1 MAGRSSTTAAHAESG
16 NELADNNDDE
26 KALLEQNIADL
37 EALWKNSDGDF
48 FQNRSE
54 LQKTID
60 RRNPVEWTGV
70 LDKYGQGIDIQSQIL
85 RTDVGIHVG
94 YLNLDGPRLSL
105 IKQETGRKAKDDI
118 EEVSIYLAQSMS
130 RQNQKKRL
138 SRAISYDQVQAGISY
153 VEKTAKEPVEP
164 EDDYYTDNGVDIK
177 DSTAML
183 KARQE
188 FYQSQEQ
195 HCFQMYHVPYQQV
208 MHMPL
213 DDPGLIVRQYQV
225 SFTEARKLKSS
236 EEFGSKPFGL
246 DRNGDVIFGE
256 TSTPE
261 GEGTYNFN
269 ANGKKFDVIIR
280 EVRNEEG
287 DWERTEWIK
296 AAGAPFVKAEMFT
309 KTEVPF
315 EDHSSFFIIPSGLED
330 PTQNLP
336 HLRFVPMIADEADI
350 VSELN
355 YINTLLVRMARAR
368 LSDRLFYAPASELRA
383 DQIQALEGA
392 GLIGE
397 GAGAA
402 RGAFFEALETNDS
415 NKIPILPT
423 KLEAWPFPEQEELA
437 ARLTRLYQD
446 LERARPN
453 RIIIGQQLSQSEQPT
468 ATGII
473 DQHQAAEL
481 PYRPHLDMQEAFW
494 EEQANCELATM
505 LNWEVEG
512 KPGYGYAHVST
523 GEEPTA
529 DVSPTPGK
537 DIYLDGTKISRKFT
551 VKVRIS
557 NETRADQMQKKLDA
571 YQDRG
576 QGTLTD
582 EQVLERIG
590 FENPAQQLE
599 ELERDRQRKMA
610 QEVYAPLERHNMKLL
625 ASAELGQDVL
635 GIEQMAMQ
643 QQDMSNQ
650 PRGPKPN
657 QPAGNQIPLA
667 GQVPGVPV
675 NPAPVAGLTS
685 PGNPAS
691 PV

>member
-1 MAGRSSTTAAHAESG
+1 MA
-16 NELADNNDDE
+16 NDDE
-26 KALLEQNIADL
+26 KALLEQNISDL
-37 EALWKNSDGDF
+37 EALWMHSDGDF
-48 FQNRSE
+48 FESRSE

-60 RRNPVEWTGV
+60 RRNPIEWTGV

-85 RTDVGIHVG
+85 RTDVGVHVG

-105 IKQETGRKAKDDI
+105 VKQETGRNAKDDI

-153 VEKTAKEPVEP
+153 VEKTAKEPDEP
-164 EDDYYTDNGVDIK
+164 EDDYYEEQGVDVK
-177 DSTAML
+177 DSESML
-183 KARQE
+183 KSRRE

-195 HCFQMYHVPYQQV
+195 HCFQMFHIPYQQ
-208 MHMPL
+208 MMFMPL
-213 DDPGLIVRQYQV
+213 EDPNIIVRQYQV
-225 SFTEARKLKSS
+225 SYTEARKLKSS
-236 EEFGSKPFGL
+236 DEFGSKPFNL

-256 TSTPE
+256 TGAPD
-261 GEGTYNFN
+261 GEDTYNLN
-269 ANGKKFDVIIR
+269 TNGKKFDVIVCEKR
-280 EVRNEEG
+280 KEDG
-287 DWERTEWIK
+287 DWERAEWIK
-296 AAGAPFVKAEMFT
+296 ASGSPFSKAEMFT
-309 KTEVPF
+309 KTDVPF
-315 EDHSSFFIIPSGLED
+315 KDHSSFFIIPSGLED
-330 PTQNLP
+330 PTQNIP

-350 VSELN
+350 VAELN

-368 LSDRLFYAPASELRA
+368 LTDKLFYVPASSLKA
-383 DQIQALEGA
+383 DQIAALEGA
-392 GLIGE
+392 NLIGE
-397 GAGAA
+397 GVGSS
-402 RGAFFEALETNDS
+402 RGAFFEVIETNDS
-415 NKIPILPT
+415 NKIPVTLGKI
-423 KLEAWPFPEQEELA
+423 EAWPFPTQEELA

-505 LNWEVEG
+505 LDWEVEG
-512 KPGYGYAHVST
+512 RPGYGYAHVAT

-529 DVSPTPGK
+529 DVTPIAGK
-537 DIYLDGTKISRKFT
+537 SIYIDGTKIGRKFT

-576 QGTLTD
+576 QGMLTE
-582 EQVLERIG
+582 EQTLERIG
-590 FENPAQQLE
+590 FENPSQQIE
-599 ELERDRQRKMA
+599 ELERDRQRKIA

-650 PRGPKPN
+650 PRGPLPN

-675 NPAPVAGLTS
+675 NPAPVNGLTAPS
-685 PGNPAS
+685 NPAS